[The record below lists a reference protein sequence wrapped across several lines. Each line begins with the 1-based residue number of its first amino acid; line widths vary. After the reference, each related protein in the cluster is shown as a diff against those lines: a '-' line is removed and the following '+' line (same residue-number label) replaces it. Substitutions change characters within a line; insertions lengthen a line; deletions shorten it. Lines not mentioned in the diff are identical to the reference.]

1 MKNYLIVAAV
11 VAGLSGVYASGNSRA
26 SVEPAADYIIQGAES
41 ATIINN
47 VGKVGGIVVHQYTSI
62 GAVSVKLTQSQLHAL
77 KLVNP
82 GLRPF
87 KDQAI
92 KVSSNLSAFSSENV
106 IFDLKKRSIIWQG
119 KSVSATNTLLTSL
132 DLSLP
137 SANKKIKKIK
147 INGQNVKAKKVS
159 LSGTFTLDE
168 KDQVS
173 VAAGQN
179 IEIEIEFDKLENFD
193 TSDYIIAL
201 KNNDSS
207 ASTSGYGADRYSM
220 EDLKAGAADKSA
232 GKIKV
237 HSKDKSVS
245 WKLAASNDSW
255 VGLTGLSVTYPSAQQ
270 SITSVEVDGDNVDF
284 SIDASGQIVFD
295 APVSGKKKKSVEVEV
310 GFSALSSVS
319 RSDYSLVA
327 HYSNGDAKD
336 VVVSTQYIEQ
346 GEDRD
351 TFFPTLVRA
360 NLAHEMGLTG
370 YGVTVAII
378 DTGIRDLTEIKEDT
392 SEDKRSLTIVDVTTT
407 DKKKDD
413 KLNHSDDNGH
423 GTHLASI
430 ITNSSRSYDADGDQ
444 TGSYNGIA
452 PDAGLVIV
460 KAFDKQGQASYTD
473 VLKAIDY
480 VIVNKDVLDIKVLN
494 LSFSTTPSSYYWND
508 PLNIALM
515 KAWDAG
521 ITVIAAA
528 GNTGPEAMTIG
539 VPGNTPYIITVGAV
553 SDNYTPDN
561 LNDDFVTSFSSAGPT
576 YEGFIKPDLVAPGG
590 HVQGL
595 MYDKTYIRENFPMF
609 ADQGK
614 NKDKHDYFEL
624 SGSSQ
629 STAVTAGVV
638 ALMLQA
644 NPDLSP
650 DDIKCRLLV
659 SARPATTPDGMLAIS
674 MFQQGAGLIDA
685 MQAIESTATGCANAG
700 LSIET
705 ELSGEDHFIGPAQRM
720 ENNGDYYIPGVE
732 GSYWSGN
739 YDDTQLWRFNS
750 IDTDSQLWRQKGFD
764 TDSQLWRQKGFDTD
778 SQLWRQKGFDVDSQ
792 LWRQKGFDVD
802 AQLWRQKGFDVD
814 SQLWRQKGFDVD
826 SQLWRQKGFD
836 TDSQLWR
843 QKGFDIDSQTFNS
856 NSIQKQWVDH
866 E

>member
-1 MKNYLIVAAV
+1 
-11 VAGLSGVYASGNSRA
+11 
-26 SVEPAADYIIQGAES
+26 
-41 ATIINN
+41 
-47 VGKVGGIVVHQYTSI
+47 
-62 GAVSVKLTQSQLHAL
+62 L
-77 KLVNP
+77 KE
-82 GLRPF
+82 
-87 KDQAI
+87 D
-92 KVSSNLSAFSSENV
+92 
-106 IFDLKKRSIIWQG
+106 SIIWQG
-119 KSVSATNTLLTSL
+119 KSVSDTTTLMTSL

-137 SANKKIKKIK
+137 SANKKVKEIK
-147 INGQNVKAKKVS
+147 INGQKLKAKKVS
-159 LSGTFTLDE
+159 LSGTFTVDK
-168 KDQVS
+168 KDQIT

-179 IEIEIEFDKLENFD
+179 IEIEIEFDKLESFD
-193 TSDYIIAL
+193 TSDYIISI
-201 KNNDSS
+201 NNNAQAVAS
-207 ASTSGYGADRYSM
+207 ASYGEDRYTKA
-220 EDLKAGAADKSA
+220 DLITNKNRVTDKAA
-232 GKIKV
+232 GKMKF
-237 HSKDKSVS
+237 HSKDDSVS
-245 WKLAASNDSW
+245 WKLASSDDSW
-255 VGLTGLSVTYPSAQQ
+255 VSLTGLHVTYPSAQQ
-270 SITSVEVDGDNVDF
+270 SITSVEVDGDEVAF
-284 SIDASGQIVFD
+284 SIDANGQIAFD
-295 APVSGKKKKSVEVEV
+295 APVRGKKHKSVEIEI
-310 GFSALSSVS
+310 GFSTLSSVS
-319 RSDYSLVA
+319 RIDYSLVA
-327 HYSNGDAKD
+327 HYSNGVAKD
-336 VVVSTQYIEQ
+336 VVVSSQYIEQ

-378 DTGIRDLTEIKEDT
+378 DTGIRDLSEIKENT
-392 SEDKRSLTIVDVTTT
+392 SKDKRPLTIVDVTTGSG
-407 DKKKDD
+407 DKKKQPNL
-413 KLNHSDDNGH
+413 KHSDENGH

-430 ITNSSRSYDADGDQ
+430 ITNSSRSYDANGDQ

-460 KAFDKQGQASYTD
+460 KAFDEQGQASYTD

-494 LSFSTTPSSYYWND
+494 LSFSATPSSYYWND
-508 PLNIALM
+508 PLNKALM
-515 KAWDAG
+515 RAWDAG

-528 GNTGPEAMTIG
+528 GNAGPDAMTIG

-553 SDNYTPDN
+553 SDNYTPN
-561 LNDDFVTSFSSAGPT
+561 NVNDDFVTSFSSAGPT

-595 MYDKTYIRENFPMF
+595 MYKKTYIRENFSVF
-609 ADQGK
+609 ADKGK
-614 NKDKHDYFEL
+614 HKDKHDYFEL

-644 NPDLSP
+644 NPNLSP

-659 SARPATTPDGMLAIS
+659 SARPATTPDGKLAVS

-685 MQAIESTATGCANAG
+685 MQAVESTATGCANAG

-705 ELSGEDHFIGPAQRM
+705 ELAGEDHFIGPARRM

-732 GSYWSGN
+732 GSHWSGN
-739 YDDTQLWRFNS
+739 YNDTQLWRFNA

-778 SQLWRQKGFDVDSQ
+778 SQLWRQKGFDIDSQ
-792 LWRQKGFDVD
+792 LWRQKGFDID
-802 AQLWRQKGFDVD
+802 AQLWRQKGFDID

-836 TDSQLWR
+836 VNSQ
-843 QKGFDIDSQTFNS
+843 IFNS
-856 NSIQKQWVDH
+856 NSIKTQWVDH